1 MFSGI
6 GMQELLLIFL
16 LILLLFGAK
25 RIPDIA
31 TGLGRG
37 IRDFK
42 KALKDTHDEI
52 SKETSNK
59 DEKPG
64 KLEDKSND

>member
-6 GMQELLLIFL
+6 GLQELLIIFL
-16 LILLLFGAK
+16 VVLILFGAK

-42 KALKDTHDEI
+42 KAVKDTQDEI
-52 SKETSNK
+52 NK
-59 DEKPG
+59 DTPKSD
-64 KLEDKSND
+64 KLEDKSNG

>member
-6 GMQELLLIFL
+6 GLQELLIIFL
-16 LILLLFGAK
+16 VVLLLFGAK

-42 KALKDTHDEI
+42 KAVKDTQDEI
-52 SKETSNK
+52 SK
-59 DEKPG
+59 DKPKSD

>member
-6 GMQELLLIFL
+6 GLQELLVIFL
-16 LILLLFGAK
+16 VVLILFGAK

-42 KALKDTHDEI
+42 KAVKDTQDEI
-52 SKETSNK
+52 KK
-59 DEKPG
+59 DSSAND
-64 KLEDKSND
+64 KLEDKHHD

>member
-6 GMQELLLIFL
+6 GMQELLIIFL
-16 LILLLFGAK
+16 VVLLLFGTK

-31 TGLGRG
+31 SGMGRG

-42 KALKDTHDEI
+42 KALKDTKDELTVD
-52 SKETSNK
+52 SSSTENK
-59 DEKPG
+59 DEKKNG
-64 KLEDKSND
+64 

>member
-6 GMQELLLIFL
+6 GLQELLIIFL
-16 LILLLFGAK
+16 VVLVLFGAK

-42 KALKDTHDEI
+42 KAVKDTQNEI
-52 SKETSNK
+52 NK
-59 DEKPG
+59 DAPKSD
-64 KLEDKSND
+64 KLEDKSNG

>member
-6 GMQELLLIFL
+6 GLQELLIVFLVVLI
-16 LILLLFGAK
+16 LFGAK

-42 KALKDTHDEI
+42 KAVKDTQEEI
-52 SKETSNK
+52 NQ
-59 DEKPG
+59 EKPKSD

>member
-1 MFSGI
+1 MMSMPGWS
-6 GMQELLLIFL
+6 ELLLVFL
-16 LILLLFGAK
+16 VVLLLFGAK

-42 KALKDTHDEI
+42 KAIQDTKDEI
-52 SKETSNK
+52 ASESSKK
-59 DEKPG
+59 EKT
-64 KLEDKSND
+64 EDKKDD

>member
-6 GMQELLLIFL
+6 GVQELLLIFL
-16 LILLLFGAK
+16 LVLLLFGAK

-31 TGLGRG
+31 HGLGRG

-42 KALKDTHDEI
+42 KALKDTQDEI
-52 SKETSNK
+52 NK
-59 DEKPG
+59 DGSENEKPG
-64 KLEDKSND
+64 KLEDKKHD

>member
-6 GMQELLLIFL
+6 GLQELLIIFL
-16 LILLLFGAK
+16 VVLLLFGAK

-42 KALKDTHDEI
+42 KAVKDTQDEI
-52 SKETSNK
+52 NQDKSKT
-59 DEKPG
+59 D

>member
-6 GMQELLLIFL
+6 GLQELLVIFL
-16 LILLLFGAK
+16 VVLLLFGAK

-42 KALKDTHDEI
+42 KAVKDTQNEI
-52 SKETSNK
+52 NK
-59 DEKPG
+59 DTSESD
-64 KLEDKSND
+64 KLEDKRNG

>member
-6 GMQELLLIFL
+6 GMQELLIVFL
-16 LILLLFGAK
+16 LVLLLFGAK

-42 KALKDTHDEI
+42 KAVKDTQDEI
-52 SKETSNK
+52 KKESSSNDK
-59 DEKPG
+59 I
-64 KLEDKSND
+64 EDKAKKE

>member
-6 GMQELLLIFL
+6 GIQELLVIFL
-16 LILLLFGAK
+16 VVLLLFGAK

-42 KALKDTHDEI
+42 KAVKDTQDEI
-52 SKETSNK
+52 NKSTSGN
-59 DEKPG
+59 D
-64 KLEDKSND
+64 KLEDKKND

>member
-6 GMQELLLIFL
+6 GLPELLVVFL
-16 LILLLFGAK
+16 VVLLLFGAK

-37 IRDFK
+37 LRDFK
-42 KALKDTHDEI
+42 KAVKDTQNEI
-52 SKETSNK
+52 TK
-59 DEKPG
+59 DTPKAD

>member
-6 GMQELLLIFL
+6 GMTELLVIFL
-16 LILLLFGAK
+16 VVLVLFGAK

-42 KALKDTHDEI
+42 KAIKDTQNEI
-52 SKETSNK
+52 TKDIPTKDNL
-59 DEKPG
+59 DEK
-64 KLEDKSND
+64 KDD

>member
-6 GMQELLLIFL
+6 GLQELLVIFL
-16 LILLLFGAK
+16 VVLLLFGAK

-42 KALKDTHDEI
+42 KAVKDTKEEI
-52 SKETSNK
+52 NK
-59 DEKPG
+59 DTSETD
-64 KLEDKSND
+64 KLENKNNG

>member
-6 GMQELLLIFL
+6 GLQELLIIFL
-16 LILLLFGAK
+16 VVLVLFGAK

-42 KALKDTHDEI
+42 KAVKDTQDEI
-52 SKETSNK
+52 SKDASK
-59 DEKPG
+59 SD